1 MMKLKRVRTEET
13 LPYNHTV
20 ILGTITTQ
28 SMQRECATTVCSY
41 TGFVDDSGRLTHGL
55 FVADVDIGSDHALV
69 ERLRD
74 DAVCMRRHLQ

>member
-1 MMKLKRVRTEET
+1 MMKLKWVRTEET
-13 LPYNHTV
+13 LAYNYTV
-20 ILGTITTQ
+20 IMGTITTQ
-28 SMQRECATTVCSY
+28 SMQRECATVCSY